1 MYESITYLIFLMML
15 LPGDHKYGS
24 PVEKHFIL
32 KGTSCGVRNHL
43 IVSVRF
49 VSEGI
54 HVHLPPQGGA
64 GGSAVSQ
71 GVYMQAKGQI
81 PPR

>member
-1 MYESITYLIFLMML
+1 MVHPS
-15 LPGDHKYGS
+15 
-24 PVEKHFIL
+24 EKHFIL
-32 KGTSCGVRNHL
+32 KGKSWRVRNHL

-49 VSEGI
+49 VSNGI
-54 HVHLPPQGGA
+54 HLNLHPVVVG